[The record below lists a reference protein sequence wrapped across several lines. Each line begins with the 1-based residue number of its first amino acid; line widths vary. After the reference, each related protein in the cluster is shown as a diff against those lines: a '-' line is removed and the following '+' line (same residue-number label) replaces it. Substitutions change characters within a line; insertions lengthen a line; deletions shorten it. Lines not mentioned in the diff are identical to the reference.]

1 MSHRTECLRQKERDS
16 SSSSTTE
23 QEIEIEGTNDSS
35 AVIKEQRAIIKLNV
49 AAVVLLLLQVYREF
63 EVLCRCFLLLPSTCP
78 SETFRRIC
86 LGIFPATFTTHVQN
100 FMLAEFTARLKFLSF
115 LQFHFVAFLPPPPPP
130 WPGNTIEACFEI
142 ASSNLLTGRHERH
155 ILNYAAADPTK
166 RTNSPSSSFRSKRGI
181 LSLMPCK
188 KRNVDKDDGI
198 H

>member
-1 MSHRTECLRQKERDS
+1 MSLLFVTSLNLPVRDISANLFGHFPGHIHNSCPEFYARGIYGS
-16 SSSSTTE
+16 SDPDDD
-23 QEIEIEGTNDSS
+23 G
-35 AVIKEQRAIIKLNV
+35 
-49 AAVVLLLLQVYREF
+49 
-63 EVLCRCFLLLPSTCP
+63 
-78 SETFRRIC
+78 
-86 LGIFPATFTTHVQN
+86 
-100 FMLAEFTARLKFLSF
+100 RLKFLSF

-130 WPGNTIEACFEI
+130 PWPVNTIEACFEI